1 MTISKRR
8 PFLGWRK
15 TLVWRL
21 IEFFRE
27 SVFKKDSVQTIPS
40 EFFYK
45 KLKKIFYKHLDRK
58 KFKANKNHPNLSFL
72 RNNYQKSRE
81 QYQSILDS
89 QEGKI
94 LSSKLR
100 YIDLS
105 FSKSFSSSRI
115 QNFHLSYAILK
126 LYIQLYFQCTS
137 PRKNRSI
144 PFMFLFSKNYSDISQ
159 LNNWVTVKSNARSKE
174 WKAIV

>member
-27 SVFKKDSVQTIPS
+27 SVFKKDSVQTIPG

-94 LSSKLR
+94 LSSKLG

-159 LNNWVTVKSNARSKE
+159 LNNWVTVKSNARSQE